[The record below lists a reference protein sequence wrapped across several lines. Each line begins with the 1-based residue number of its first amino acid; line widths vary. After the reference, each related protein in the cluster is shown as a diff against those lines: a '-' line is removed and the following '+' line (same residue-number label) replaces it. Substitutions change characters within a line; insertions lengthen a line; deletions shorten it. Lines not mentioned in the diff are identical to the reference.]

1 MVIKGT
7 DDAVQGTAAGVR
19 YVALPPARGSTPT
32 DRLVLLWHL
41 VGQPGT
47 PEDMAAALPLRDVP
61 AWRVHLALPT
71 TAPPATEDADPVTD
85 WYAPLVE
92 SSVAAVP
99 ALLEHLRDRLGTTP
113 APVDLV
119 GGSAGGHIAL
129 LTAARR
135 LAPVARVA
143 VVNPAI
149 TAEAVVDASTAH
161 HGLRYEWTPAARRAA
176 RDLDVLAHAPH
187 WQVPLLVV
195 RGDQEYPAFRPVQ
208 DALHAAVPGSRLVQ
222 VPGLAHML
230 VSHTDLVDAEVTAW
244 LA

>member
-7 DDAVQGTAAGVR
+7 TGTVHGTAAGVR
-19 YVALPPARGSTPT
+19 YVALPPAHGPT

-41 VGQPGT
+41 VGHPGT
-47 PEDMAAALPLRDVP
+47 PEDMATALPLRDVP
-61 AWRVHLALPT
+61 AWRVYPALPAT
-71 TAPPATEDADPVTD
+71 TPPDTTGADPITD

-99 ALLEHLRDRLGTTP
+99 TLLEHLRDRLGTAP

-135 LAPVARVA
+135 LTPVRRIA
-143 VVNPAI
+143 VINPAV

-161 HGLRYEWTPAARRAA
+161 HGLHHDWTPAARDAA

-187 WQVPLLVV
+187 WPAPLLLV

-208 DALHAAVPGSRLVQ
+208 DALHTAVPGSRLVQ